1 MNIRFLE
8 TVIWL
13 AELRNFRVTAAR
25 MNMTPAAISNRVGAM
40 EQELGFRLF
49 ERDARD
55 VSLTTEGETFV
66 DGARDIVRRY
76 KDLVESVS
84 PKNSVEGHLKLGIVP
99 SLAMTI
105 LPGILDIL
113 RQRYPK
119 IRISITTDSSQ
130 TLTQRLEQREL
141 DIIFAI
147 RPETTTTLRSVNICT
162 FGMFWISR
170 TPEIAV
176 GAEDLFSRED
186 LLNYPII
193 SYESGSHNYQR
204 IIDYFSEDHIKDATV
219 HYSNSLTTTINMIV
233 AGVGISVIPPV
244 VIQKE
249 LRLGELKVLNTNAM
263 FPATSYSAMYLEAS
277 ATRLITLVATI
288 AREAGRDLCNQFSD
302 SLAYQDIAA

>member
-13 AELRNFRVTAAR
+13 SELRNFRITAAR
-25 MNMTPAAISNRVGAM
+25 MNMTPAAISNRIGAI

-55 VSLTTEGETFV
+55 VSLTAEGEVFV
-66 DGARDIVRRY
+66 EGARDIVLRY
-76 KDLVESVS
+76 HNLVESVS
-84 PKNSVEGHLKLGIVP
+84 PKNSVEGQLKLGIVP

-105 LPGILDIL
+105 LPDVLDIL

-119 IRISITTDSSQ
+119 IRISITTDSSKV
-130 TLTQRLEQREL
+130 LTQQLEQREL
-141 DIIFAI
+141 DIVFAI
-147 RPETTTTLRSVNICT
+147 RPDTAATLRSVNICT

-170 TPEIAV
+170 TPDVLISP
-176 GAEDLFSRED
+176 EDLFSRED

-193 SYESGSHNYQR
+193 SYERGAHNHQQ
-204 IIDYFSEDHIKDATV
+204 IINYFSEDRIKDATV
-219 HYSNSLTTTINMIV
+219 HYSNSLTTTINMIS
-233 AGVGISVIPPV
+233 AGVGISVLPPV

-249 LRLGELKVLNTNAM
+249 LRQGELKVLNTNTM
-263 FPATSYSAMYLEAS
+263 FPATNYSAMYLEAS

-288 AREAGRDLCNQFSD
+288 AREAGRNLCNQYSD
-302 SLAYQDIAA
+302 NLAYQEILP

>member
-13 AELRNFRVTAAR
+13 AELRNFRITAAR
-25 MNMTPAAISNRVGAM
+25 MNMTPAAISNRIGAM

-55 VSLTTEGETFV
+55 VSLTAEGETFV
-66 DGARDIVRRY
+66 EGARDIVRRY
-76 KDLVESVS
+76 KDLVDSVT

-105 LPGILDIL
+105 LPEVLDIL

-119 IRISITTDSSQ
+119 IKISITTGSSR
-130 TLTQRLEQREL
+130 TLTQQLEQREL

-147 RPETTTTLRSVNICT
+147 RPENTPSLRSVNICT

-170 TPEIAV
+170 TPDVAV
-176 GAEDLFSRED
+176 GPEDLFSRDD

-193 SYESGSHNYQR
+193 SYENGSHNYQR
-204 IIDYFSEDHIKDATV
+204 IIDYFSEEHIKYATV
-219 HYSNSLTTTINMIV
+219 HYSNSLTTTINMIS

-249 LRLGELKVLNTNAM
+249 LRQGELKVLNTNTM
-263 FPATSYSAMYLEAS
+263 FPATSYSAIYVENSAS
-277 ATRLITLVATI
+277 RLITLVANI
-288 AREAGRDLCNQFSD
+288 AREAGCNLCNQFSD
-302 SLAYQDIAA
+302 SLAYQDLAA

>member
-13 AELRNFRVTAAR
+13 AELRNFRITAAR
-25 MNMTPAAISNRVGAM
+25 MNITPAAISNRIGAM

-66 DGARDIVRRY
+66 EGARDIVRRY

-105 LPGILDIL
+105 LPGVLDIL

-119 IRISITTDSSQ
+119 IKISITTDSSQ

-147 RPETTTTLRSVNICT
+147 QPEATTTLRSVNICT

-176 GAEDLFSRED
+176 APEDLFSRED

-219 HYSNSLTTTINMIV
+219 HYSNSLTTTINMIS

-249 LRLGELKVLNTNAM
+249 LRQGELKVLNTNAL
-263 FPATSYSAMYLEAS
+263 FPATSYSAMYLDVS

-288 AREAGRDLCNQFSD
+288 AREAGRNLCNQFSD
-302 SLAYQDIAA
+302 SLAYQAAEH

>member
-13 AELRNFRVTAAR
+13 AELRNFRITAAR
-25 MNMTPAAISNRVGAM
+25 MNITPAAISNRVGAM

-55 VSLTTEGETFV
+55 VSLTPEGETFV
-66 DGARDIVRRY
+66 EGARDIVRRY

-147 RPETTTTLRSVNICT
+147 RPEATSTLRSVNICT

-170 TPEIAV
+170 TPEVPVAP
-176 GAEDLFSRED
+176 EDLFSRED

-219 HYSNSLTTTINMIV
+219 HYSNSLTTTINMIS

-249 LRLGELKVLNTNAM
+249 LRQGELKVLNTTAV
-263 FPATSYSAMYLEAS
+263 FPATSYSAMYLEVS

-288 AREAGRDLCNQFSD
+288 AREAGRNLCNQFSD